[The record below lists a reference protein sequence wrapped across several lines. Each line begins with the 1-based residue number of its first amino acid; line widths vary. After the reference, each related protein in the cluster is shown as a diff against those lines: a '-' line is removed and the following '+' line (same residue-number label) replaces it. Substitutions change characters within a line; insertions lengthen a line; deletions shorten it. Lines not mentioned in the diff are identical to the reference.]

1 MCIDRMF
8 NIYFESR
15 QIKTVQSGKKY
26 WGVLVASTPHL
37 SNMGI
42 ENVFFQYYVNLKDI
56 FV

>member
-37 SNMGI
+37 SNMGV
-42 ENVFFQYYVNLKDI
+42 ENVFFQYYVKLKDI